1 MSQLWGRTREAAD
14 TYKVC
19 VVLEGVVQVGDPPAV
34 SEHKNVSLF
43 LKASCLGSLQ
53 HLPFVKNLEG
63 EDLVCVPH
71 LHHTNFPE
79 SSAADHFQYFK
90 IFLAQSQ

>member
-19 VVLEGVVQVGDPPAV
+19 VVLEGVVEVGNPPPV

-43 LKASCLGSLQ
+43 LKASSLGPLQ
-53 HLPFVKNLEG
+53 HLPFIENLESK
-63 EDLVCVPH
+63 DLVCVPH

-79 SSAADHFQYFK
+79 SSTPDHFQYFK